1 MAKMNK
7 RIRRKILNFV
17 GILLTSGMLP
27 LKSFAIE
34 WDKKA
39 FNESLLDKSLRLIGA
54 ANVSPSEKIDIK
66 VPQIAENGTI
76 VPIEITSKIQNTK
89 SIYVFVEKN
98 PSPLTAQFFFK
109 SKTLPFVSS
118 RIKMRESSRLLI
130 LVKTSSDEFFRTER
144 FVKVTIGGCGEDA

>member
-1 MAKMNK
+1 MSKINK
-7 RIRRKILNFV
+7 LLRRNVLNFI
-17 GILLTSGMLP
+17 GIVLTSGLLP

-39 FNESLLDKSLRLIGA
+39 FNESLLKKSLRLIGA
-54 ANVSPSEKIDIK
+54 SDAKPSENIDIK

-89 SIYVFVEKN
+89 SIYIFVEQN

-118 RIKMRESSRLLI
+118 RIKMRESSRLLV
-130 LVKTSSDEFFRTER
+130 LVKTSTNEFFRTDR